1 MENELI
7 KSELI
12 KKILYTY
19 GQYIAMRVFFY
30 TLEHELYE
38 DSHIIKMALKEC
50 NVDVAESFTKDDWIY
65 EIRRLGY
72 LGEFASSNE
81 EEYYEQAK
89 RMIGYGK

>member
-1 MENELI
+1 MENEFI

-12 KKILYTY
+12 KNILYTY
-19 GQYIAMRVFFY
+19 GKYIALRIFFY

-50 NVDVAESFTKDDWIY
+50 NIDIGKTFTKNDWIN

-72 LGEFASSNE
+72 SGESAYSNE

-89 RMIGYGK
+89 IMMGYGE